1 MRIHDQE
8 NDREAIDHMLSKAW
22 LPEPKI
28 YRDKDH
34 MHGRTVRATM
44 EQGARRKTNNRQSDV
59 NNLPFNDLRV
69 NIIRSY
75 MGLVWALSLSGLP
88 ECRRL
93 KYGCSRGLNLVKL
106 GGQRIWSDNRKLLF
120 THV

>member
-1 MRIHDQE
+1 MRIHDKE

-28 YRDKDH
+28 YRDGSNDFDL
-34 MHGRTVRATM
+34 TVRATM

-69 NIIRSY
+69 NIIRIY
-75 MGLVWALSLSGLP
+75 MGLVWALSLSDLNMGAP
-88 ECRRL
+88 E
-93 KYGCSRGLNLVKL
+93 
-106 GGQRIWSDNRKLLF
+106 D
-120 THV
+120 